1 MFTKKQLDRYAE
13 VLLWGLKTARTARF
27 KKKDIIAIRY
37 NLPAL
42 RLAEVLFAK
51 VLSMGM
57 NPVMHMNPTS
67 IMEKDFYSLAD
78 NRQLTFMPP
87 GEKQLAKELNG
98 SIFLL
103 APESLTHLRNID
115 PNRIA
120 KTMLARKPIKDLLG
134 RREANGLYSWT
145 LCIYPTPELAGHAK
159 LSMEE
164 YTRQIVRA
172 CFLNRTQPVDEWRR
186 IFKDARRIKKWLNS
200 MDVKFY
206 RVESDHIDLEITP
219 GKNRK
224 WIGIS
229 GRNIPSFEIF
239 ISPDWHGTR
248 GKFYADQPSYRNGNL
263 IEDVSFEF
271 KRGIAVSVKARK
283 GQNFVRQQLAM
294 DSGADKLG
302 EFSLTDK
309 RFSRID
315 QFMANTLFDEN
326 YGGRYGN
333 CHIALGSAYANTY
346 SGNPANLTQKRKKDL
361 GFNDSALHWDFVN
374 TEKKRVT
381 AHLTS
386 GKVVTIYENGKF
398 NY

>member
-1 MFTKKQLDRYAE
+1 MFTEKHLERYAD

-27 KKKDIIAIRY
+27 KKNDIIAIRY

-42 RLAEVLFAK
+42 RLAEELFAK
-51 VLSMGM
+51 VLSLGM
-57 NPVMHMNPTS
+57 NPVMHVNPTS
-67 IMEKDFYSLAD
+67 NMEKDFYSLAD

-87 GEKQLAKELNG
+87 GEKELAKELNG

-145 LCIYPTPELAGHAK
+145 LCIYPTQELAGHAK

-172 CFLNRTQPVDEWRR
+172 CFLNRTQPVNEWRR
-186 IFKDARRIKKWLNS
+186 IFKDAQRIKKWLNS
-200 MDVKFY
+200 MDVKLY

-219 GKNRK
+219 GKKRK

-263 IEDVSFEF
+263 IEDVRFEF
-271 KRGIAVSVKARK
+271 KRGIAVNVKARK
-283 GQNFVRQQLAM
+283 GQNFVKQQLAM
-294 DSGADKLG
+294 DAGANKLG

-309 RFSRID
+309 RFSRIN

-386 GKVVTIYENGKF
+386 GKLVTIYENGKF
-398 NY
+398 RY